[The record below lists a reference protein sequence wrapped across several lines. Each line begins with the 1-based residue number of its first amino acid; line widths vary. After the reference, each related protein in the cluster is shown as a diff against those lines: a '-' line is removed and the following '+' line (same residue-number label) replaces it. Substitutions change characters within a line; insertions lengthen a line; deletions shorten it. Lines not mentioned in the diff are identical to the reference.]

1 VTTLSNDR
9 LREEFASAQNIAV
22 DATSCPDTSLI
33 WDSAAETLTGEGN
46 ESLLRHTSTC
56 GACAASWRLAREL
69 LSEELPQMLPDE
81 TSGKPVDASGR
92 FAEEGH
98 RRRAKSRPWW
108 LGLAAAAVLV
118 LAVSFVVV
126 QQFQTVS
133 PTDPVYR
140 SPSGGGLAAGIDPAA
155 PLPLDEVVLRWSGA
169 PDGATYDV
177 RVTTDRLAPLHR
189 AFGIKQAE
197 HRVPQEVLADLLPG
211 AVILWTVTAHL
222 PDGRRWTSNSF
233 RATVE

>member
-1 VTTLSNDR
+1 MTTPSDDR
-9 LREEFASAQNIAV
+9 LREEFASAQNIAADV
-22 DATSCPDTSLI
+22 ASCPEESLI
-33 WDSAAETLTGEGN
+33 WDSAAETLTGDEN
-46 ESLLRHTSTC
+46 ESLLRHTAAC

-69 LSEELPQMLPDE
+69 LSEGIPQVLP
-81 TSGKPVDASGR
+81 
-92 FAEEGH
+92 EESTG
-98 RRRAKSRPWW
+98 RRRGAKSRPWW

-126 QQFQTVS
+126 QQFETVG

-140 SPSGGGLAAGIDPAA
+140 TPPGGGLAAETDPAA
-155 PLPLDEVVLRWSGA
+155 PLRRDDVVLRWSGA
-169 PDGATYDV
+169 PDGTTYDL

-189 AFGIKQAE
+189 AFGIEQTE
-197 HRVPQEVLADLLPG
+197 HRVPEEALTDLPPG

-222 PDGRRWTSNSF
+222 PDGRRWTSVSF